1 MRLKLS
7 SFLLSPTDQM
17 RRMPSSRVNVE
28 GRANVRIV
36 DSTSRTPLCCRS
48 APITSQNHCHITA
61 NTVMFLSKTKVRT
74 FNVKYM
80 FF

>member
-1 MRLKLS
+1 
-7 SFLLSPTDQM
+7 
-17 RRMPSSRVNVE
+17 MPSSRMKVE

-61 NTVMFLSKTKVRT
+61 NTVMFLSKTKVST
-74 FNVKYM
+74 FQEDLSPDFLFYSKVSLSTSDQ
-80 FF
+80 